1 MANSN
6 NITPA
11 QLNLLLKMAGKQLN
25 VDPNTLRQ
33 QLENGDL
40 SSVNAN
46 ISTQMQQQIND
57 VLSNP
62 QKLQQ
67 IVSQTDLQQLL
78 KNMR

>member
-25 VDPNTLRQ
+25 IDPNTLRQ